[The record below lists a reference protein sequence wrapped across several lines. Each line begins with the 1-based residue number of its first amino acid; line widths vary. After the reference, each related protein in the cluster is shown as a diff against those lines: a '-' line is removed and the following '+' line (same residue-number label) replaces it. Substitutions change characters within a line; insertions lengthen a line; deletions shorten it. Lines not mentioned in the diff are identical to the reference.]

1 MKLVRKRRAVSF
13 LSTCAVLIR
22 SCWVFLTGK
31 ITLAG
36 THEERVYESQDSAW
50 QFVKESIDPHLFPQF
65 KNLWIS
71 LTINSVPSMRPN
83 PLSQSIKIPSMWW
96 KACPPSPQP
105 YPHEMCTLASSQLR
119 GYREMPGLCD
129 PLSCLQKTISVLV
142 FRDLFSKMPFAIE
155 WKVSRKETSTATCI
169 SPKDEHFH
177 LCRGWRFTSTV
188 HLRSSFIGG
197 ASSKVLFTM
206 VWP

>member
-1 MKLVRKRRAVSF
+1 MKRGFMKVRILLGS
-13 LSTCAVLIR
+13 LS
-22 SCWVFLTGK
+22 
-31 ITLAG
+31 
-36 THEERVYESQDSAW
+36 
-50 QFVKESIDPHLFPQF
+50 
-65 KNLWIS
+65 KNLWTPTSSLSSRTYGLAITC

-155 WKVSRKETSTATCI
+155 WKVSRKETSTATHI
-169 SPKDEHFH
+169 GPKDEHFH

>member
-1 MKLVRKRRAVSF
+1 MKRGFMKVRILLGS
-13 LSTCAVLIR
+13 LS
-22 SCWVFLTGK
+22 
-31 ITLAG
+31 
-36 THEERVYESQDSAW
+36 
-50 QFVKESIDPHLFPQF
+50 
-65 KNLWIS
+65 KNLWTPTSSLSSRTYGLAITC

-155 WKVSRKETSTATCI
+155 WKVSRKETSTATRI
-169 SPKDEHFH
+169 GPKDEHFH